1 MKDEDFKI
9 FIGDLLDYLNTQ
21 EEAIK
26 RLKEQIA
33 KLVGVFEEVEKE
45 NAEVQDVK
53 ADVKAEVSRVWS
65 WNPDKISWLRSQGVK
80 GEFERSED
88 RDNPQF
94 KAMLKDL
101 ANHNGRLTRDGYFYW
116 VYKNGATVGRK
127 RR

>member
-1 MKDEDFKI
+1 MSDEDFKI

-33 KLVGVFEEVEKE
+33 RLLGVFEEAEKE
-45 NAEVQDVK
+45 KAEVQDVK

-88 RDNPQF
+88 RDNPEF
-94 KAMLKDL
+94 KLLLKDL
-101 ANHNGRLTRDGYFYW
+101 
-116 VYKNGATVGRK
+116 
-127 RR
+127 